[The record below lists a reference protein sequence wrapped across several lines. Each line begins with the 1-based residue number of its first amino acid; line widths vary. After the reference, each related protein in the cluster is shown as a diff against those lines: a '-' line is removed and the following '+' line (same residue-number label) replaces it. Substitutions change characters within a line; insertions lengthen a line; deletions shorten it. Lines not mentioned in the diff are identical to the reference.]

1 LPYLRLSGAFKLY
14 AMNIRKLLAVIPLLA
29 SGLWAAS
36 PAVNELTLPEKLYP
50 QLDVI
55 LKQAV
60 QQSPQMINRT
70 MDLEIAENN
79 RIAARANVL
88 PNAGGYYSYYKA
100 WDDRAD
106 LNGRVKVDKVGYSFS
121 ITQPVYHWGER
132 MNYVRMGEIQKKIAQ
147 GNYQD
152 GYRLLAQEIRSQY
165 LQLIIKKLSLERSRV
180 INKYNQDVRNA
191 AEDRL
196 AKKVISEA
204 EIFIVR
210 LNAERALIDLER
222 AGLDFESAKQ
232 SFARLTGTPQLEDGA
247 IPEQVAEA
255 SHPAEALERVLA
267 AFLAQKDPPTIA
279 AVNLRSQIELEN
291 LTYRNQK
298 TRLRPKFNFVVGTS
312 QDQQSYSLDVAQKYK
327 VNSLFGGLAGTW
339 TVFDGFAA
347 KAGQRNALF
356 RRRQVENDY
365 RGLTDSLAR
374 EAQAQL
380 KQVDFSARL
389 MSIANRL
396 LAATKGGFEVK
407 KTDYARGVVSEND
420 VTLANMNYYEALI
433 SANAARADYLA
444 RVGNF
449 LGTVAEDPV
458 LANIAPNK

>member
-1 LPYLRLSGAFKLY
+1 
-14 AMNIRKLLAVIPLLA
+14 MNIRKLLAVLPLLA
-29 SGLWAAS
+29 ASLWAAS
-36 PAVNELTLPEKLYP
+36 PAVNEMTLPETLYP

-60 QQSPQMINRT
+60 QQSPSMVNRAL
-70 MDLEIAENN
+70 DLEIAENT
-79 RIAARANVL
+79 RIAARSNIL
-88 PNAGGYYSYYKA
+88 PNVGGYYSVYKA

-106 LNGRVKVDKVGYSFS
+106 LNGRVKVDKLAYAFS
-121 ITQPVYHWGER
+121 VTQPVFHWGER
-132 MNYVRMGEIQKKIAQ
+132 MNYVRMGEIQEKIAQ

-222 AGLDFESAKQ
+222 TGLDLESAKQ
-232 SFARLTGTPQLEDGA
+232 SFARLTGTPQLDDGA
-247 IPEQVAEA
+247 IPDMVAEA
-255 SHPAEALERVLA
+255 PHTPEAFERVLA
-267 AFLAQKDPPTIA
+267 GFLAQKDPPTIA
-279 AVNLRSQIELEN
+279 AANLRSQIKLED
-291 LTYRNQK
+291 LTYLNQK
-298 TRLRPKFNFVVGTS
+298 TRLRPKFNLTLGTS
-312 QDQQSYSLDVAQKYK
+312 QDEQSYTLNVAQKYK
-327 VNSLFGGLAGTW
+327 VNSLFGGLSGSW
-339 TVFDGFAA
+339 TLFDGFSA
-347 KAGQRNALF
+347 KAGQRSALN
-356 RRRQVENDY
+356 RRRQAENDY
-365 RGLTDSLAR
+365 RSLTDSLAR

-444 RVGNF
+444 KVGVF

-458 LANIAPNK
+458 LANVALAHK

>member
-1 LPYLRLSGAFKLY
+1 
-14 AMNIRKLLAVIPLLA
+14 MNIRKLLAVLPLLA
-29 SGLWAAS
+29 SSLWAAS
-36 PAVNELTLPEKLYP
+36 PMVNELPLPEKLYP

-60 QQSPQMINRT
+60 QQSPAMINRAL
-70 MDLEIAENN
+70 DLEIAENN
-79 RIAARANVL
+79 RIAARSNIL
-88 PNAGGYYSYYKA
+88 PNVGGYFSTYKS

-106 LNGRVKVDKVGYSFS
+106 LNGRVKVDKIGYSFS
-121 ITQPVYHWGER
+121 VTQPVYHWGER
-132 MNYVRMGEIQKKIAQ
+132 INHVRIGEIQKKIAQ
-147 GNYQD
+147 GNFQD
-152 GYRLLAQEIRSQY
+152 GYRLLAQEIRTQY
-165 LQLIIKKLSLERSRV
+165 LQLIIKKLSLERSHL

-196 AKKVISEA
+196 AKKVIAEA

-210 LNAERALIDLER
+210 LNAERAQIDLER
-222 AGLDFESAKQ
+222 SALDLESAKQ
-232 SFARLTGTPQLEDGA
+232 SFARLTGTPPLEDSA
-247 IPEQVAEA
+247 IPDMVAES
-255 SHPAEALERVLA
+255 SHTAEAFARVLA

-291 LTYRNQK
+291 LNYLNQK

-312 QDQQSYSLDVAQKYK
+312 QDEQSYSLDVAQKYK
-327 VNSLFGGLAGTW
+327 VNSLYGGLSGTW
-339 TVFDGFAA
+339 TIFDGFSA
-347 KAGQRNALF
+347 KAGQRNALN
-356 RRRQVENDY
+356 RRRQAENDY

-389 MSIANRL
+389 MSIADRL

-444 RVGNF
+444 KVGNF

-458 LANIAPNK
+458 LANIAPNQ